1 LADFHSFIEELS
13 NKMIE
18 ADDSIPELP
27 LKDIVR
33 VSVKRLWFDVH
44 LTPANL

>member
-18 ADDSIPELP
+18 ADDAIPELP

-33 VSVKRLWFDVH
+33 VSVERLGFDVH
-44 LTPANL
+44 LTLADL